1 VMRHDELRVVMHG
14 YFKRA
19 LAARIDQIG
28 ANGLQSELD
37 LAPQATTQM
46 LAEGTSEDYWGIMAP
61 HGTDAFLRRLCE
73 ATGLSGPGSTKEA
86 DRVLQEY
93 KLAHRDFL
101 RALVKHQASL
111 EHYDF
116 TGSMAPVLQ
125 APAPE
130 APADL
135 GIALQTA
142 IDDYVAE
149 NKRAGSWQSA
159 TFEKKEANLALLTE
173 YFGADRLVVEIT
185 KRDAQD
191 IKRVLLELP
200 ANRHKMPQTR
210 TLSVREATKVTGLA
224 KISAVTVNGYISTFQ
239 SFFEWAMK
247 NGHVEGNLFAGTR
260 VGKFNSKAVPKRQ
273 AYKPDALKAVYREV
287 TENSLGLVKAESHK
301 WATLIAMFTGARLNE
316 ICQLEVADIQQ
327 QDGIWFFHL
336 IDEGDSNKKFKSAA
350 ALRKVPMH
358 NELVQ
363 LGLLDYRSRMEAQR
377 KTRMFPDYTFCA
389 KNGYGRALGRWFNAT
404 LTPVLGIKS
413 TGHVFH
419 GLRHTMV
426 TRLAQAG
433 VAEPIYQSIVGHERQ
448 GVTQQVYMREGYTL
462 AQLKAAIDLF
472 SV

>member
-1 VMRHDELRVVMHG
+1 MRHDELRAVMHG
-14 YFKRA
+14 YFKKA

-28 ANGLQSELD
+28 AKGPPSELD
-37 LAPQATTQM
+37 LAPQETTQM
-46 LAEGTSEDYWGIMAP
+46 LAEGTSEDYWGMMAP
-61 HGTDAFLRRLCE
+61 QGVDAFLRRLCE
-73 ATGLSGPGSTKEA
+73 ATGLSGPASPKEA
-86 DRVLQEY
+86 DRVLHEY
-93 KLAHRDFL
+93 KMAHRDFL
-101 RALVKHQASL
+101 RALVKHQTSL

-116 TGSMAPVLQ
+116 TSPLVQVVQPTAS
-125 APAPE
+125 PAVT
-130 APADL
+130 DS
-135 GIALQTA
+135 GITLRHA

-149 NKRAGSWQSA
+149 NKRAGSWRSA

-173 YFGADRLVVEIT
+173 YFGADRPIGEIA
-185 KRDAQD
+185 KRDAQE

-210 TLSVREATKVTGLA
+210 TLSLLEATKVTGLD
-224 KISAVTVNGYISTFQ
+224 KITAVTVNGYISTFQ

-247 NGHVEGNLFAGTR
+247 NGHADANLFAGTR

-287 TENSLGLVKAESHK
+287 TENRLGLVKAESHK

-327 QDGIWFFHL
+327 KDGIWFFDL
-336 IDEGDSNKKFKSAA
+336 IDEGDGNKKFKSAA

-358 NELVQ
+358 DELVR
-363 LGLLDYRSRMEAQR
+363 LGLLEYRNRMLAQS
-377 KTRMFPDYTFCA
+377 KTRMFPEYTFCA

-404 LTPVLGIKS
+404 LTPALGIKA

-433 VAEPIYQSIVGHERQ
+433 VEEPIYQSIVGHERQ
-448 GVTQQVYMREGYTL
+448 GITQQVYMREGYTL

>member
-1 VMRHDELRVVMHG
+1 MRHDELRAVMHG
-14 YFKRA
+14 YFKQA

-28 ANGLQSELD
+28 AKGPPSELD
-37 LAPQATTQM
+37 LAPQETTQA
-46 LAEGTSEDYWGIMAP
+46 LAEGTSEDYWGIIAP
-61 HGTDAFLRRLCE
+61 NGIDAFLQRLCG
-73 ATGLSGPGSTKEA
+73 ATGLPEPGSTKEA

-93 KLAHRDFL
+93 KMAHRDFL

-116 TGSMAPVLQ
+116 TSPIAQVVQLAAPLAVADIGITLQ
-125 APAPE
+125 Q
-130 APADL
+130 
-135 GIALQTA
+135 G

-149 NKRAGSWQSA
+149 NKRAGSWRSA

-173 YFGADRLVVEIT
+173 YFGPDRPIGEIA

-210 TLSVREATKVTGLA
+210 TLALREATEVAGLD
-224 KISAVTVNGYISTFQ
+224 KITAVTVNGYISTFQ

-247 NGHVEGNLFAGTR
+247 NGHVEVNLFAGTR
-260 VGKFNSKAVPKRQ
+260 VGKSNSKGLPKRQ

-287 TENSLGLVKAESHK
+287 TENGLGLVKAESNK

-316 ICQLEVADIQQ
+316 VCQLEVADIQQ

-350 ALRKVPMH
+350 ALRKVPVH
-358 NELVQ
+358 DELMR
-363 LGLLDYRSRMEAQR
+363 LGLLEYRSRMEA
-377 KTRMFPDYTFCA
+377 KGKSRMFPDYRFCA
-389 KNGYGRALGRWFNAT
+389 KNGYGRTLGRWFNGT
-404 LTPVLGIKS
+404 LTPALGIKS
-413 TGHVFH
+413 SGHVFH

-472 SV
+472 AV